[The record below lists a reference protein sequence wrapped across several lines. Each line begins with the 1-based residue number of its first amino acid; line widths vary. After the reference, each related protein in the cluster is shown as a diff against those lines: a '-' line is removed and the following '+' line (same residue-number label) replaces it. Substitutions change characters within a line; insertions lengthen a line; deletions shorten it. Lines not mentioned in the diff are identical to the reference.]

1 MSKTTRNLVNS
12 TERVMNHIFIPR
24 IQNTFYNE
32 EQGVLVVCWETGEET
47 KVKVMDGDK
56 FDVYLG
62 VQAAIAKYA
71 CGNTSVSTR
80 NILHTAVKKAKST
93 AKKAKTTKKPAKKE
107 TKTEK
112 AE

>member
-1 MSKTTRNLVNS
+1 
-12 TERVMNHIFIPR
+12 MNHIFIPR

-32 EQGVLVVCWETGEET
+32 DEGILVVCWETGEET

-80 NILHTAVKKAKST
+80 NILHTAVRKAKST
-93 AKKAKTTKKPAKKE
+93 AKRTKNTKKPVKKE